1 MEQVGSSDTKRG
13 NQMRDWVPDST
24 AEDSTAEDST
34 AEDFDIRCIP
44 LYLPTTLLRSISQN
58 ADSTV
63 ELEKMRTLRRSF
75 SKTHILLPDT
85 TSTCGP

>member
-24 AEDSTAEDST
+24 AEDSTAED
-34 AEDFDIRCIP
+34 FDIRCIP
-44 LYLPTTLLRSISQN
+44 LYLPTTLLRSFSQN
-58 ADSTV
+58 ADSTA

-75 SKTHILLPDT
+75 SKTHILLPCT
-85 TSTCGP
+85 RHYLRPMI